1 MAKLPEQKD
10 PTLEAMAT
18 EMELAM
24 NEPARGHLGASMI
37 GDACMRKLWYS
48 FRWTATPAFEAATL
62 ARFDDGHRSEAIMA
76 DRLRLV
82 REIELHTEDADGKQF
97 GFKDCGGH
105 FAGSADG
112 MIRGLLQAPKTPHI
126 WEHKCCN
133 EKKVAQLEKLK
144 LEHGE
149 KQALMHWD
157 AIYYAQ
163 AQVYMHY
170 FGMTRHY
177 LTCATPGTRDVTSVR
192 TEYDASY
199 ALSLVA
205 KAEQIIAS
213 EVPPTRLTER
223 KDDFRCKWCT
233 FKEQCHYDAICA
245 ENCRTCRHSRP
256 VDSGWHC
263 LKQNLPID
271 LETQRLGC
279 GEFQPIDGLIT
290 LTEVA
295 A

>member
-1 MAKLPEQKD
+1 MATLPEPRD
-10 PTLEAMAT
+10 PTLIAMDT
-18 EMELAM
+18 EMEIAM
-24 NEPARGHLGASMI
+24 NDMPRGHLGASMI
-37 GDACMRKLWYS
+37 GDPCMRKLWYS
-48 FRWTATPAFEAATL
+48 FRWTVTPAFEASTL
-62 ARFDDGHRSEAIMA
+62 SRFDDGHRSEAIMA

-82 REIELHTEDADGKQF
+82 REIELHTEDAEGKQF

-126 WEHKCCN
+126 WEHKCVN
-133 EKKVAQLEKLK
+133 EKKWAQLNKLK

-149 KQALMHWD
+149 KQALLHWD

-177 LTCATPGTRDVTSVR
+177 LTVATPGTRDVTSCR
-192 TEYDASY
+192 TNYDASAAMSY
-199 ALSLVA
+199 VA

-213 EVPPTRLTER
+213 DVPPTRLTER

-233 FKEQCHYDAICA
+233 FKEQCHYGAIVA
-245 ENCRTCRHSRP
+245 ENCRTCKYSLP
-256 VDSGWHC
+256 VDGGWHC
-263 LKQNLPID
+263 TQQNLPIGK
-271 LETQRLGC
+271 ETQYLGC
-279 GEFQPIDGLIT
+279 GEFQPIEGLAT
-290 LTEVA
+290 LTEAVA
-295 A
+295 